1 MNNLSRIEQETI
13 ILFNQETIILF
24 NEAESTA
31 TIETHNGRLK
41 RKLDRLAAERPNEA
55 TAQNGN
61 DGARNYTV
69 PKRWVTVNAPR
80 VMSDEQKAICAEW
93 LAEQR
98 RIKSEVR

>member
-13 ILFNQETIILF
+13 ILFN
-24 NEAESTA
+24 EAETTA

-41 RKLDRLAAERPNEA
+41 RKLDRLATERPNEV

-61 DGARNYTV
+61 DGARKYAV

-80 VMSDEQKAICAEW
+80 VMSEEQKAICAER

-98 RIKSEVR
+98 RIKSEIG

>member
-1 MNNLSRIEQETI
+1 MNNLSRIEQETV
-13 ILFNQETIILF
+13 ILF

-31 TIETHNGRLK
+31 TIETYNGRLK
-41 RKLDRLAAERPNEA
+41 RKLDRLATERPNEV

-61 DGARNYTV
+61 DGARKYTV
-69 PKRWVTVNAPR
+69 PKRWVTVNSPR
-80 VMSDEQKAICAEW
+80 VMSEEQKAICTER

>member
-1 MNNLSRIEQETI
+1 MNNISRIEQETV
-13 ILFNQETIILF
+13 ILF

-41 RKLDRLAAERPNEA
+41 RELAAERPDEV

-61 DGARNYTV
+61 DGVRKYAV

-80 VMSDEQKAICAEW
+80 VMSEEQKAICPER

-98 RIKSEVR
+98 RIKSEVG

>member
-1 MNNLSRIEQETI
+1 MNNLARIE
-13 ILFNQETIILF
+13 QETIILF

-61 DGARNYTV
+61 DDARNYTV

-80 VMSDEQKAICAEW
+80 VMSDEQKAICAER